1 MILQEKFRMWLLR
14 WAHVEPC
21 MSFFSV
27 EIKRQVT
34 MCKWEGLR
42 CIRCYTLSGSFKQHN
57 HNLLYSTWNSAQG
70 YVPAWMGE
78 GLGGKWIYTC
88 VAEFLETTTL
98 SIGSALRCASSRS
111 RAQLFETPRT
121 VACQASLSMGFSR
134 QEYWSGLPYPPPRD
148 LPNPGIEPRSPSL
161 QVDSL
166 PSKPPGKPENT
177 GVGSLFL
184 LPDPGIK
191 LGFPALQADSLAA
204 QLPGK
209 PRLYPNTKQ
218 KV

>member
-42 CIRCYTLSGSFKQHN
+42 CIRCYTLSGSFKQRN

-98 SIGSALRCASSRS
+98 LIGSALRCASSRS
-111 RAQLFETPRT
+111 RAQLFETPWT
-121 VACQASLSMGFSR
+121 VARQAPLSMGILQARILEWVAIPSSKGSS
-134 QEYWSGLPYPPPRD
+134 QHRD
-148 LPNPGIEPRSPSL
+148 GTRTSYIYLHWQMG
-161 QVDSL
+161 SL
-166 PSKPPGKPENT
+166 PLAPSGKPY
-177 GVGSLFL
+177 L
-184 LPDPGIK
+184 L
-191 LGFPALQADSLAA
+191 
-204 QLPGK
+204 
-209 PRLYPNTKQ
+209 
-218 KV
+218 